1 MLKSRRFKN
10 YPKVLISAARSAL
23 TRIVGIINFKRA
35 DKLDLHAG
43 PPLSAKDLLGP
54 VATSYKTASIRLYD
68 GATCDL
74 VPLNSIGSTF
84 TVIKRRIALLSLLAV
99 GLAWVVLPI
108 TASAQPVW
116 DAKILVERKLAA
128 LPPGELYWQVE
139 SFPTTTQAKAVA
151 TDASLV
157 AESAGKAWLFTLAGK
172 GASFGGTKVAEIGPV
187 PAIAAPSYLLRVQE
201 AGGPP
206 GATTPVHSHPGSES
220 FFVLSGTLRDKTQ
233 FGTMEVG
240 SSKAMQGHG
249 SDTIMQASS
258 AGPGNLTALVL
269 FVLDATKPFSTPAS
283 FN

>member
-1 MLKSRRFKN
+1 MRWIVCITEQPALWCPFNLIDSRFIVIIR
-10 YPKVLISAARSAL
+10 
-23 TRIVGIINFKRA
+23 RIV
-35 DKLDLHAG
+35 
-43 PPLSAKDLLGP
+43 
-54 VATSYKTASIRLYD
+54 
-68 GATCDL
+68 
-74 VPLNSIGSTF
+74 
-84 TVIKRRIALLSLLAV
+84 LLSLLAV
-99 GLAWVVLPI
+99 GLAWVVSPI
-108 TASAQPVW
+108 AACAQPAW

-139 SFPTTTQAKAVA
+139 SFPTTAQAKAVA

-157 AESAGKAWLFTLAGK
+157 AESSGKAWLFTLAGK
-172 GASFGGTKVAEIGPV
+172 GASSFGGTKLAEIGPL
-187 PAIAAPSYLLRVQE
+187 PAIAAPGYLLRVQE

-220 FFVLSGTLRDKTQ
+220 FYVLNGTLRDKTQ

-240 SSKAMQGHG
+240 SSMAVQGHG
-249 SDTIMQASS
+249 SDTVMQASS

>member
-1 MLKSRRFKN
+1 MLD
-10 YPKVLISAARSAL
+10 
-23 TRIVGIINFKRA
+23 IINVKRA
-35 DKLDLHAG
+35 DELDLHAG
-43 PPLSAKDLLGP
+43 PPRPAKGLLGAIAP
-54 VATSYKTASIRLYD
+54 SRQAASNRLHN
-68 GATCDL
+68 GAACDL
-74 VPLNSIGSTF
+74 VPLNSTGSVF
-84 TVIKRRIALLSLLAV
+84 IVINRRIALLSLLAV
-99 GLAWVVLPI
+99 GLALVVLPI
-108 TASAQPVW
+108 AASAQPAW

-157 AESAGKAWLFTLAGK
+157 AESTGKVWLFTLAGR
-172 GASFGGTKVAEIGPV
+172 GASSFGGTKVAEIGPV

-220 FFVLSGTLRDKTQ
+220 FYVLSGTLRDKTQ

-240 SSKAMQGHG
+240 SGKAMQGHG

>member
-1 MLKSRRFKN
+1 MF
-10 YPKVLISAARSAL
+10 
-23 TRIVGIINFKRA
+23 IVIN
-35 DKLDLHAG
+35 
-43 PPLSAKDLLGP
+43 
-54 VATSYKTASIRLYD
+54 
-68 GATCDL
+68 
-74 VPLNSIGSTF
+74 
-84 TVIKRRIALLSLLAV
+84 RRIALLSLLAV
-99 GLAWVVLPI
+99 GLALVVLPI
-108 TASAQPVW
+108 AASAQPAW

-157 AESAGKAWLFTLAGK
+157 AESTGKVWLFTLAGR
-172 GASFGGTKVAEIGPV
+172 GASSFGGTKVAEIGPV

-220 FFVLSGTLRDKTQ
+220 FYVLSGTLRDKTQ

-240 SSKAMQGHG
+240 SGKAMQGHG